1 MPDTYKLITINA
13 SGTITSIIQYNTLAI
28 CVGNPTNTIRGTSA
42 LASTNVPYLFFSL
55 PPLTNSE
62 LVCAIKSF
70 MTSWIALPNEDKSTG
85 WSVPKPYW
93 YDPFTFS
100 VGTQLYTKLNNGEF
114 KKKNVNSAGDPGY
127 PRKEVYNLDG
137 GGVMSFGSTWTEEA
151 NKPDDNWVIVSTNG
165 TGVITAIDIYNTYS
179 YTCP

>member
-1 MPDTYKLITINA
+1 
-13 SGTITSIIQYNTLAI
+13 
-28 CVGNPTNTIRGTSA
+28 
-42 LASTNVPYLFFSL
+42 
-55 PPLTNSE
+55 
-62 LVCAIKSF
+62 
-70 MTSWIALPNEDKSTG
+70 MTSWNALGTDDRSQN
-85 WSVPKPYW
+85 WSVPRPYW

-127 PRKEVYNLDG
+127 PRKEVYNLTT
-137 GGVMSFGSTWTEEA
+137 GGVMSFGATWTDEA

-165 TGVITAIDIYNTYS
+165 TGIITAIDVYNTYS